1 MTVRVHEVRCA
12 EPGRSQAAVQNLLMA
27 ESLAM
32 DERPQEC
39 SISDTDSEQ
48 LLLGQAGPTGCSST
62 EVNRGSEGVCLDGST
77 CLMADEQGKWHTS
90 SQTSLHTDRHRQ
102 STAPS
107 WAVHPGRALTAFPSP
122 V

>member
-62 EVNRGSEGVCLDGST
+62 EVDRGSEGVCLDGST
-77 CLMADEQGKWHTS
+77 CLSWRMIKENGIQAARPRCTR
-90 SQTSLHTDRHRQ
+90 TDIDKAQRLL
-102 STAPS
+102 
-107 WAVHPGRALTAFPSP
+107 GLCILDGL
-122 V
+122 